1 MPRVTE
7 VFGEVSTMQTLWTV
21 VVLLALVALGV
32 LLLARLNAQNTGRMA
47 HHRYADWK
55 QSRRLRKQQR
65 QGGAPPPGAHMAG
78 PPPPSGKA
86 GSDL

>member
-1 MPRVTE
+1 
-7 VFGEVSTMQTLWTV
+7 MQTLWTV

-32 LLLARLNAQNTGRMA
+32 LFLARLNAQNIGRMP

-55 QSRRLRKQQR
+55 RSRRQRRQQGQDDAPR
-65 QGGAPPPGAHMAG
+65 TGAQMTG

>member
-1 MPRVTE
+1 
-7 VFGEVSTMQTLWTV
+7 MQTLWTV
-21 VVLLALVALGV
+21 VVLVALVALGV
-32 LLLARLNAQNTGRMA
+32 LFLSRLNGQNTGRMP

-55 QSRRLRKQQR
+55 RSRRQRRQAQQDVTPHT
-65 QGGAPPPGAHMAG
+65 GADTAG

>member
-21 VVLLALVALGV
+21 VVLLALVALGA
-32 LLLARLNAQNTGRMA
+32 LFIARVYAQNAGRME
-47 HHRYADWK
+47 HHRFADWNR
-55 QSRRLRKQQR
+55 SRRLRKQQR
-65 QGGAPPPGAHMAG
+65 QGGAPPPDAHMAG